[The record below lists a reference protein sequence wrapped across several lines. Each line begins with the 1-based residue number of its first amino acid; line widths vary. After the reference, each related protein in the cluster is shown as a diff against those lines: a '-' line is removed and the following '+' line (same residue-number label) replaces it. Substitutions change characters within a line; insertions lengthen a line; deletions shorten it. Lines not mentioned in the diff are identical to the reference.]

1 MIVDWIA
8 GADGFRTR
16 PYPDYES
23 YLHHQSSKRTLIE
36 ESDFLNWYHPLLR
49 FCLAQR
55 LPENP
60 HLKSGSSVLCL
71 AARSGAEIEAF
82 RDVGYH
88 PIGIDLEPLG
98 EGVIYS
104 DFHFLPFGNRSF
116 DVVFTNSIDH
126 VFNVYKFLAQV
137 RRVTASIFI
146 LELAKGGPQEYESF
160 TWSSLRQIM
169 ILLVQ
174 EGFKIVRMSAYEEPW
189 GGVQITSIP

>member
-1 MIVDWIA
+1 MDWIT
-8 GADGFRTR
+8 GVDGFRTR

-23 YLHHQSSKRTLIE
+23 YLRHQSSKHILIE

-60 HLKSGSSVLCL
+60 HLKIGNSVLCL

-82 RDVGYH
+82 QDVGCY
-88 PIGIDLEPLG
+88 PLGIDLEPLG
-98 EGVIYS
+98 DGVICG

-126 VFNVYKFLAQV
+126 VFDVYDFLAEV
-137 RRVTASIFI
+137 GRVAGTFI
-146 LELAKGGPQEYESF
+146 LELAKGGPQDYESF
-160 TWSSLRQIM
+160 TWMSLRQIV

-174 EGFKIVRMSAYEEPW
+174 EGFEIVRMSAYEEPW
-189 GGVQITSIP
+189 GGVQITSIPS